1 LSLDIASKNAAMH
14 ASSSTSINF
23 IIQFLSHY
31 EPIENISSYDGYPK
45 FLLKFIKQFL
55 LNH

>member
-45 FLLKFIKQFL
+45 FNWQHFC
-55 LNH
+55 LNS